1 MMEMMGR
8 LGRKLLMMMTMMM
21 RLGRMM
27 VAMSRRLRKKMKMT
41 ERK

>member
-8 LGRKLLMMMTMMM
+8 LGRKLLMMMMIF
-21 RLGRMM
+21 GRMM
-27 VAMSRRLRKKMKMT
+27 ITMSRRLRKKMKMT

>member
-8 LGRKLLMMMTMMM
+8 LGRKLLMMMTTMM

-27 VAMSRRLRKKMKMT
+27 VAMSRRLRKKMT

>member
-8 LGRKLLMMMTMMM
+8 LGRKLLMMMTMM